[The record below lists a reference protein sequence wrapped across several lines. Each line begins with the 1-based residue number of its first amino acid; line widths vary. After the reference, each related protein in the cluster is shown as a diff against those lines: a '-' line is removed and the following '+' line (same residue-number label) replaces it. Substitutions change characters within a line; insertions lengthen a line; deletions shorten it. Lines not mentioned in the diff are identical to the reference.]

1 MALQGEGSG
10 DHKDMEAGSPPA
22 LVPAFFSDLPTEP
35 FVPLA
40 VDEPDDSLVAP
51 VCLWVARTI
60 RDSATENAKSYI
72 EMLTDV
78 SKDYGDKWFTFGAL
92 PAEIRRAEA
101 EPPPEEIRREGWAQ
115 LLKRRDTLAGKVARL
130 IGVWDGGEDWQAGV
144 TTKVY
149 PRECATAAAW
159 AAGHGVAPTANHA
172 SGHA

>member
-115 LLKRRDTLAGKVARL
+115 LLSAGTRWPARSH
-130 IGVWDGGEDWQAGV
+130 D
-144 TTKVY
+144 
-149 PRECATAAAW
+149 
-159 AAGHGVAPTANHA
+159 
-172 SGHA
+172 